1 MRRLLFS
8 VLIVGMLS
16 GCAGHSAVPLHRG
29 GDLYDVQRTWNNP
42 HAFGAS
48 VTNSQMERCTGTEVT
63 GANGVTSVALN
74 NDNCV
79 TISVAP
85 PVYTPGYLQGL
96 FTSVIQVGTWLGSA
110 ALIGSG
116 SSDSNTTVNQTQSQ
130 SSTLTIPKGHR

>member
-1 MRRLLFS
+1 MSRLLIS
-8 VLIVGMLS
+8 VMLVGILS

-48 VTNSQMERCTGTEVT
+48 VTNSQMERCTGQEVT
-63 GANGVTSVALN
+63 GANGVTTIKLN

-110 ALIGSG
+110 ALISSG
-116 SSDSNTTVNQTQSQ
+116 SSDSNTTVNQSQTQSVNVMP
-130 SSTLTIPKGHR
+130 PKGHR